1 MGQMQTAISL
11 EGVELTL
18 DSAAGPVHILRGID
32 LEVKRGERVAILGP
46 SGSGKTT
53 MLMVLA
59 GLEKPSKG
67 TVTLAGQDLSALNE
81 DGRAKLRRSQVGI
94 VFQSFHLAPTLNALD
109 NVAMPLDLAGVAGAR
124 ERAEAALARVGLAD
138 RMTHYPMQLSGGEQ
152 QRVALARALVNEPAL
167 ILADE
172 PTGNLDGATGG
183 KIADLLFDLHA
194 GDANE
199 NERALILI
207 THDETLAR
215 RADKVVRMMDGR
227 IDGIEIL

>member
-1 MGQMQTAISL
+1 MGQTQIAIAL

-59 GLEKPSKG
+59 GLEKPSRGK
-67 TVTLAGQDLSALNE
+67 VTLAGQDLSALNE

-94 VFQSFHLAPTLNALD
+94 VFQSFHLVPTLNALD
-109 NVAMPLDLAGVAGAR
+109 NVAMPLDLAGVQGAR

-138 RMTHYPMQLSGGEQ
+138 RLTHYPMQLSGGEQ

-194 GDANE
+194 DE
-199 NERALILI
+199 ERALILI
-207 THDETLAR
+207 THDEELAR
-215 RADKVVRMMDGR
+215 RADKVVRMKDGV
-227 IDGIEIL
+227 IAGIETQ

>member
-1 MGQMQTAISL
+1 MGQSQSAITL
-11 EGVELTL
+11 AGVELTL

-32 LEVKRGERVAILGP
+32 LDVKRGERVAILGP

-59 GLEKPSKG
+59 GLEQPSAG
-67 TVTLAGQDLSALNE
+67 QVTLAGADLSTLNE
-81 DGRAKLRRSQVGI
+81 DGRAKLRRHEVGI
-94 VFQSFHLAPTLNALD
+94 VFQSFHLVPTLNALD
-109 NVAMPLDLAGVAGAR
+109 NVAMPLDLAGVRDAR

-138 RMTHYPMQLSGGEQ
+138 RMTHYPLQLSGGEQ

-172 PTGNLDGATGG
+172 PTGNLDGTTGS

-194 GDANE
+194 GE
-199 NERALILI
+199 NRALILI
-207 THDETLAR
+207 THDEELAR
-215 RADKVVRMMDGR
+215 RADRIVRMKDGK
-227 IDGIEIL
+227 IAGIETT